1 MKTSRLMMLAALAS
15 SVAFAQVQVKSGD
28 KTVKVGAGGGV
39 EVQKG
44 SKAVK
49 VKTGATAVEVEGADD
64 ADEGDDDAAPK
75 QVEVNTGGGAV
86 NVKSGG
92 KAVQVNTGG
101 GSTTITGSSGKTVTI
116 EGAGGP
122 APATAEGVWTVVGQ
136 GRTDAHVC
144 AVNEDVD
151 ISGQGHALTLTG
163 PCRSI
168 RVSGQGN
175 ELTTDV
181 AGSIQVSGMNNK
193 VSWRAA
199 LKGKKPSIKLSGM
212 GNAAPQLK

>member
-1 MKTSRLMMLAALAS
+1 MKTSRLMLLAALAS

-28 KTVKVGAGGGV
+28 RTVKVGAGGGV

-44 SKAVK
+44 SKNVK
-49 VKTGATAVEVEGADD
+49 VKTGGTSVQVEGTTE
-64 ADEGDDDAAPK
+64 EGETKA
-75 QVEVNTGGGAV
+75 VEVNTGGGA
-86 NVKSGG
+86 
-92 KAVQVNTGG
+92 
-101 GSTTITGSSGKTVTI
+101 TTVTGSSGKTVTI

-181 AGSIQVSGMNNK
+181 AGNIQVSGMNNK
-193 VSWRAA
+193 VSWKAA